1 MSYSG
6 SGSAPPGL
14 VGDVS
19 GDGACG
25 YSRKPQAKGE
35 NGGVRPPG
43 SLASTVEVKTLWN
56 SMMRWLQTSHCGPLR
71 SFFHS
76 FCSSQTRRGSKP
88 CTFGP
93 VWPMPL
99 PYLLGKKGNTVEA
112 SHKRAVNTMI
122 ILLSWLHL
130 GQPSR
135 VPADFKAN
143 AKLSGEERG
152 VVRRLERLSAAWVGA
167 TAVDAEAMGR
177 AASKIE
183 TMEATVASLTKH
195 ASALQEKHGSGG
207 LFPGGANVAADLGR
221 HLQTTK
227 SGEVQSEVQVAKEIE
242 AERLTF
248 GGRPTFDPSPFLDE
262 RTREIYNHPMQ
273 HSMVPEDSL
282 QEPPRVKVRG
292 TKAQVMKL
300 LHKLDATDRLALF
313 SPTEVRM
320 QHRSGCFSLIKNQT
334 KDRFILDSRPHNIL
348 EEPLN
353 AFTQTMGAVQPLLD
367 IYLREGED
375 LQANCEDLRDY
386 YYLYSVSRERAA
398 RNALAWSLTAAE
410 ASQFRAFKTARAGCA
425 NYIPALST
433 MAMGDVN
440 AVEIGQQAHVLL
452 AAGIGIQRGDLIT
465 LRGRMPRQHF
475 AVGIIIDDFVV
486 VERVP
491 RNIAD
496 AGIGADIAKLMV
508 EEYRRVGLS
517 PNDDKRV
524 KDSKQPQFWGI
535 SIDGEEGILRPQV
548 ERVLP
553 IAMLTAKVA
562 RLGVANRKLL
572 EVLAGSWISILSVR
586 RRAMCLLSSIF
597 NDIQDYD
604 YDTIF
609 TMRASTVSELRSVDH
624 VSSDPAVQS

>member
-25 YSRKPQAKGE
+25 YSGKPQAKGE

-143 AKLSGEERG
+143 AKLSGEQRG

-177 AASKIE
+177 TASKIE

-221 HLQTTK
+221 HLKTTK

-262 RTREIYNHPMQ
+262 RTREVYNHPMQ
-273 HSMVPEDSL
+273 CSMAPEDSL

-320 QHRSGCFSLIKNQT
+320 QHRSGCFSLVFSDK
-334 KDRFILDSRPHNIL
+334 
-348 EEPLN
+348 
-353 AFTQTMGAVQPLLD
+353 G
-367 IYLREGED
+367 
-375 LQANCEDLRDY
+375 
-386 YYLYSVSRERAA
+386 
-398 RNALAWSLTAAE
+398 SL
-410 ASQFRAFKTARAGCA
+410 
-425 NYIPALST
+425 
-433 MAMGDVN
+433 
-440 AVEIGQQAHVLL
+440 
-452 AAGIGIQRGDLIT
+452 
-465 LRGRMPRQHF
+465 
-475 AVGIIIDDFVV
+475 
-486 VERVP
+486 
-491 RNIAD
+491 
-496 AGIGADIAKLMV
+496 
-508 EEYRRVGLS
+508 
-517 PNDDKRV
+517 
-524 KDSKQPQFWGI
+524 
-535 SIDGEEGILRPQV
+535 
-548 ERVLP
+548 
-553 IAMLTAKVA
+553 
-562 RLGVANRKLL
+562 RLGL
-572 EVLAGSWISILSVR
+572 EAT
-586 RRAMCLLSSIF
+586 
-597 NDIQDYD
+597 QH
-604 YDTIF
+604 T
-609 TMRASTVSELRSVDH
+609 
-624 VSSDPAVQS
+624 